1 MEEQREEIE
10 EKVEEE
16 VPEERPEAL
25 VLVGFGKHDLVTL
38 MDAAEDGDKEA
49 LDKLVHA
56 VGKYHWPPRYR
67 RESICTMKE
76 IEAFVDYTT
85 WVQAQLKRMKR

>member
-1 MEEQREEIE
+1 MG
-10 EKVEEE
+10 KE
-16 VPEERPEAL
+16 VPAEAM
-25 VLVGFGKHDLVTL
+25 VLVGFGKHDLVDL
-38 MDAAEDGDKEA
+38 VNNASGGDQDA

-67 RESICTMKE
+67 RESICTEEE

-85 WVQAQLKRMKR
+85 WIQAQLRRMK